1 MTDKHKSLPWR
12 LGLDIGTNSIGWC
25 VFDLDRQKRPGGI
38 RKIGVRIFSDG
49 RDPQSGTS
57 LAAERRGPRGA
68 RRRRDR
74 YLMRRKALMTA
85 LIWNGLMPDEL
96 KARKAL
102 EILDPYKLRA
112 RALDEKLP
120 LHHFG
125 RALFHLNQRRG
136 FKSNRKADRGSDKAR
151 EEQGMKAGMKALD
164 ERIKVAG
171 ARTLGEY
178 FWKTAREAAHGD
190 SKKMGTV
197 RARSRIIKNK
207 AEYDFYPTRAMYEH
221 EFDEMW
227 MAQVTHHPELTNELR
242 QRLHYIIFHQ
252 RPLRPVDPGPCSL
265 DPTDKRAPL
274 ALPIVQQFRILQELA
289 NLTFEHPVDQKK
301 RRLTLEERDR
311 LFEELKQK
319 EKLSFTVMRKLLKLD
334 SAWKINLEDA
344 RRPELKGDTTSGRLD
359 GKKPIISGWF
369 DLPEEK
375 QTAITLLLL
384 DEPDETALVARLQAE
399 HGLSEAQAESAANI
413 HMPDGYGRVGLKA
426 LRKIIPIMLSQATD
440 KGGPL
445 HYSEAADRAGYDH
458 ADLPTG
464 EVLDELPYY
473 GEVLKRYTAP
483 VSSQGAA
490 EEERQ
495 HGRLANPTV
504 HIGMNQV
511 RKLVNALIEKYG
523 HPDSVVVELA
533 RELKMSQEQ
542 KKDIQKQQK
551 ENQDKNDKRREKLAE
566 IGELGR
572 IDGMLRLRL
581 WEELGENPADR
592 RCMYSGRKI
601 SIEKLFSNEV
611 EIDHILPFAQSLDDS
626 PANLVV
632 CFTQANRDK
641 RKRSPFDAFGNHS
654 DYNWDDIAR
663 RAADLPSNKRW
674 RFRED
679 AIQLVKD
686 RTQRDLARIKD
697 SLPNDVIADIEKA
710 GGFLARQLI
719 DTQYLSRLAR
729 QYLVKVCDPYR
740 VWPVPGRLTAFL
752 RRKWGLNSLLYGNRP
767 DPDQEEPK
775 AGQKPKQRNDH
786 RHHAIDAFVVGLTDL
801 SLLQK
806 IGTAAGKGEMDRI
819 ERGEMPDGYPGF
831 RNDLKDRLGKLI
843 VSHRP
848 DHSTKGRLHEETA
861 YGIIANPEAEGGAT
875 FAYRKPLA
883 DLNTNEIERIRD
895 ADLRRRVLA
904 AVEGRKASA
913 PDLKSAL
920 IEFASAQKP
929 AMRRIR
935 LTKVEKAYVA
945 LQARNG
951 GGAYKAVI
959 PGDNHHVVVYSD
971 EAGEWKGVGVT
982 VFEVNRGSPPQI
994 PGRPVMKIHKGDLIA
1009 LNLDG
1014 KRRIMRVHRLEVSNQ
1029 RFRLAEHNE
1038 GGNLAARHAD
1048 ADDSFR
1054 WFMRNFDAL
1063 RELGARQVTVDP
1075 LGTLRDPGPTRA

>member
-1 MTDKHKSLPWR
+1 MDTSFRSLPWR

-25 VFDLDRQKRPGGI
+25 AFDLDRNGRPIRI
-38 RKIGVRIFSDG
+38 RKIGVRIYSDG

-85 LIWNGLMPDEL
+85 LIKSGLMPEEL
-96 KARKAL
+96 KSRKAL

-136 FKSNRKADRGSDKAR
+136 FKSNRKADRGSDKAK

-164 ERIKVAG
+164 ERIKAAG

-178 FWKTAREAAHGD
+178 FWKTAREAADGD
-190 SKKMGTV
+190 SRKMGLV
-197 RARSRIIKNK
+197 RARSRIVKNK

-227 MAQVTHHPELTNELR
+227 RAQAAHHPELTEDLR
-242 QRLHYIIFHQ
+242 QRLHHIIFHQ
-252 RPLRPVDPGPCSL
+252 RPLKPVDPGPCSL

-289 NLTFEHPVDQKK
+289 NLSFEHAVDQKQ

-319 EKLSFTVMRKLLKLD
+319 EKLSFTAMRKLLKLD
-334 SAWKINLEDA
+334 SGWKINLEDA
-344 RRPELKGDTTSGRLD
+344 RRPELKGDTTSARLG
-359 GKKPIISGWF
+359 GKKAIISRWF

-384 DEPDETALVARLQAE
+384 DEPDEATLVKKLQNG
-399 HGLSEAQAESAANI
+399 HGLNEAQADAAADI

-426 LRKIIPIMLSQATD
+426 LRKIVPIMLKEAND
-440 KGGPL
+440 KGEPL
-445 HYSEAADRAGYDH
+445 HYSEAAERAGYDH

-483 VSSQGAA
+483 VTSQGAA
-490 EEERQ
+490 AEERQ

-523 HPDSVVVELA
+523 HPDSIVVELA

-551 ENQDKNDKRREKLAE
+551 ENQDKNDKRRAKLAE

-592 RCMYSGRKI
+592 RCIYSGRKI

-632 CFTQANRDK
+632 CYTQANRDK
-641 RKRSPFDAFGNHS
+641 RKRAPFEAFGHHP

-663 RAADLPSNKRW
+663 RAADLPGNKRW
-674 RFRED
+674 RFRQD

-697 SLPNDVIADIEKA
+697 SLPGEVIADIEKA
-710 GGFLARQLI
+710 DGFLARQLI
-719 DTQYLSRLAR
+719 DTQYLSRLSR
-729 QYLVKVCDPYR
+729 QYLGKVCDPYR
-740 VWPVPGRLTAFL
+740 VWPVPGRLTEFL
-752 RRKWGLNSLLYGNRP
+752 RRKWGLNKLLYGNWP
-767 DPDQEEPK
+767 DPDEDAKP
-775 AGQKPKQRNDH
+775 GQKPKQRNDH

-806 IGTAAGKGEMDRI
+806 IGTAAGKGEMDPI

-848 DHSTKGRLHEETA
+848 DHSTAGRLHEETA
-861 YGIIANPEAEGGAT
+861 YGIVANPEAEGGAT
-875 FAYRKPLA
+875 LVYRKPLV
-883 DLNTNEIERIRD
+883 DLNVNEIDRIRD
-895 ADLRRRVLA
+895 AELRRRVLDA
-904 AVEGRKASA
+904 IDGRKATA
-913 PDLKSAL
+913 PELKSAL
-920 IEFASAQKP
+920 TDFAVSVEP
-929 AMRRIR
+929 PIRRAR
-935 LTKVEKAYVA
+935 LTKVEANTVQ
-945 LQARNG
+945 LRDRRSSVP
-951 GGAYKAVI
+951 YKAVS
-959 PGDNHHVVVYSD
+959 PGDNHHVIVYAD
-971 EAGEWKGVGVT
+971 TNGRWRGIGVT
-982 VFEVNRGSPPQI
+982 VFDANQKKKPTI
-994 PGRPVMKIHKGDLIA
+994 PGNPIMKIHKGDLIA
-1009 LNLDG
+1009 FDLDG
-1014 KRRIMRVHRLEVSNQ
+1014 RRRIMKVHRLQVKGQ
-1029 RFRLAEHNE
+1029 FFRLAEHNE
-1038 GGNLAARHAD
+1038 GGNLQTRH
-1048 ADDSFR
+1048 DDRNDDFR
-1054 WFMRNFDAL
+1054 WFMRGFDVL
-1063 RELGARQVTVDP
+1063 RELGARKVTVDP
-1075 LGTLRDPGPTRA
+1075 LGILRDPGPPRA